1 MFFSSDTW
9 EHTQKPLTIPKKLNK
24 QIRKLMK
31 KFSQI
36 SQLNDPNK
44 NTLSC
49 DYYGLTINPNLG
61 VLRFEVGGGCKIIPP
76 TV

>member
-24 QIRKLMK
+24 QTRKLMK

-36 SQLNDPNK
+36 SQLNEPNE
-44 NTLSC
+44 NTVSC
-49 DYYGLTINPNLG
+49 VYYDLTHTLIWVG
-61 VLRFEVGGGCKIIPP
+61 FVLRWGRGGL
-76 TV
+76 

>member
-1 MFFSSDTW
+1 
-9 EHTQKPLTIPKKLNK
+9 
-24 QIRKLMK
+24 MK